1 MRKKRRIQMNKYC
14 KYSKASMS
22 IYLVLNVITAVLS
35 VSIALIIELT
45 IDIVG
50 TGQMDD
56 FRRVILGTLIFMFLY
71 LGFNYLRNFYMQK
84 MINHYIEQLRSLLFQ
99 KIMSYS
105 FVNFRK
111 SSTSDYLSLL
121 TNDIQ
126 MYQEGLVRSK
136 LCILQNA
143 ISASIVLLALL
154 NSNIYITFLIIICT
168 AIIYFLPR
176 LFNHS
181 ISLAQG
187 KVSRQHACITGTAS
201 DYLEGFYVIST
212 YNYQKKAREKFNFTN
227 RDYCEKK
234 NSLDK
239 KLSKSETLSSALS
252 VAAELLVLFVSAQ
265 FVFMNILNVGKM
277 VAVMQLT
284 GAFVQ
289 PLILIMANLPKLSS
303 GRAIEKRFLSI
314 LNAAEND
321 IENPKENSA
330 LLSFKKDIELHNISF
345 SYDEKKILHEVDLK
359 IQKGKK
365 YAIVGGSG
373 AGKTTLINIINGIY
387 RQDTGNILI
396 DGYPIENKNQSYIN
410 LFATVSQNTFLFNS
424 TVQENITLTE
434 KDDDKHLL
442 DACKISG
449 VSELIRD
456 QKCTLSQIVQENG
469 TNLSGGQKQKI
480 ALARA
485 IYHEK
490 PILILDEG
498 MSAIDKKNAYDIE
511 KRLLNRKNTTVLSIT
526 HDIHSP
532 LLKEYDEI
540 IFLVDGQIEMT
551 GSYTDI
557 FKHSEKFRNFLNKA
571 DHAS

>member
-1 MRKKRRIQMNKYC
+1 MNKYC
-14 KYSKASMS
+14 KYSKSS
-22 IYLVLNVITAVLS
+22 LFIYIVLNVITAILS

-45 IDIVG
+45 IDIVS

-56 FRRVILGTLIFMFLY
+56 FRRIVFGALIFMVLY
-71 LGFNYLRNFYMQK
+71 FGFNYLRNFYMQK
-84 MINHYIEQLRSLLFQ
+84 MINHYIEQLRSLLFR

-105 FVNFRK
+105 FVGFRK

-126 MYQEGLVRSK
+126 IYQEGIVRSK
-136 LCILQNA
+136 LCIVQNA
-143 ISASIVLLALL
+143 ISATIVLLALL
-154 NSNIYITFLIIICT
+154 NTNISITFLIITCT

-176 LFNHS
+176 LFNNR
-181 ISLAQG
+181 ISLAQE
-187 KVSRQHACITGTAS
+187 KVSKQLAHITGTAS

-212 YNYQKKAREKFNFTN
+212 YNYQKKAGEKFDFTN
-227 RDYCEKK
+227 KKYYEKK

-239 KLSKSETLSSALS
+239 NLSKSETLSSALS
-252 VAAELLVLFVSAQ
+252 VATELLVLFVSAQ

-289 PLILIMANLPKLSS
+289 PLILIMTNLPKISS
-303 GRAIEKRFLSI
+303 GRAIEERFLSI
-314 LNAAEND
+314 LNVDEND
-321 IENPKENSA
+321 MRTPKEGSA
-330 LLSFKKDIELHNISF
+330 LLPFEKDIELHNIGF
-345 SYDEKKILHEVDLK
+345 SYEEKKEILHGIDLK
-359 IQKGKK
+359 IRKGKK

-373 AGKTTLINIINGIY
+373 AGKTTLVNIINGIY
-387 RQDTGNILI
+387 RQNIGDILV
-396 DGYPIENKNQSYIN
+396 DGYPIENKYRQYIN
-410 LFATVSQNTFLFNS
+410 LFATVGQNTFLFNS

-434 KDDDKHLL
+434 KDSANHLV

-449 VSELIRD
+449 VSELIKD
-456 QKCTLSQIVQENG
+456 QKCKLEQIIQENG
-469 TNLSGGQKQKI
+469 ENLSGGQKQKI

-498 MSAIDKKNAYDIE
+498 MSAIDKKSAYDIE
-511 KRLLNRKNTTVLSIT
+511 KRLLDRKNVTLLSIT

-540 IFLVDGQIEMT
+540 IFLVDGRIEMA
-551 GSYTDI
+551 GSYTDV
-557 FKHSEKFRNFLNKA
+557 FEHSEKFRNFLNKA
-571 DHAS
+571 G

>member
-1 MRKKRRIQMNKYC
+1 MHKYC
-14 KYSKASMS
+14 KYSKSS
-22 IYLVLNVITAVLS
+22 LFIYIILNVITAVLS

-45 IDIVG
+45 IDIVS

-56 FRRVILGTLIFMFLY
+56 FRRIVFGTLIFMVLY
-71 LGFNYLRNFYMQK
+71 LGFNNLRNFYMQK
-84 MINHYIEQLRSLLFQ
+84 MINHYIGQLRSLLFR

-105 FVNFRK
+105 FAGFSK

-126 MYQEGLVRSK
+126 IYQEGIVRSK
-136 LCILQNA
+136 LCIVQNA
-143 ISASIVLLALL
+143 ISATIVLLALL
-154 NSNIYITFLIIICT
+154 NTNISITFLIITCT
-168 AIIYFLPR
+168 AIIYFFPR
-176 LFNHS
+176 LFNNK
-181 ISLAQG
+181 ISLAQE
-187 KVSRQHACITGTAS
+187 KVSEQLARITGTAS

-212 YNYQKKAREKFNFTN
+212 YNYQKKAGEKFDFTN
-227 RDYCEKK
+227 KKYYEKK

-239 KLSKSETLSSALS
+239 NLSKSETLSSALS
-252 VAAELLVLFVSAQ
+252 VATELLVLFVSAQ

-289 PLILIMANLPKLSS
+289 PLILIMTNLPKISG
-303 GRAIEKRFLSI
+303 GRAIEERFLNI
-314 LNAAEND
+314 LNIDGND
-321 IENPKENSA
+321 MVNPKEESA
-330 LLSFKKDIELHNISF
+330 LLTFEKNVELYNIGF
-345 SYDEKKILHEVDLK
+345 SYEGKKKILHEIDLK

-387 RQDTGNILI
+387 RQSTGNILV
-396 DGYPIENKNQSYIN
+396 DGYPIENKYQQYIN
-410 LFATVSQNTFLFNS
+410 LFATVGQNTFLFNS

-434 KDDDKHLL
+434 KDDANHLV

-449 VSELIRD
+449 VSELIKD
-456 QKCTLSQIVQENG
+456 QKCKLDQIIQENG
-469 TNLSGGQKQKI
+469 ANLSGGQKQKI

-490 PILILDEG
+490 PVLILDEG
-498 MSAIDKKNAYDIE
+498 MSAIDKKSAYDIE
-511 KRLLNRKNTTVLSIT
+511 KRLLDRKNVTLLSIT

-540 IFLVDGQIEMT
+540 IFLVDGRIET
-551 GSYTDI
+551 IGSYADV
-557 FKHSEKFRNFLNKA
+557 FEHNEKFRDFLNKA
-571 DHAS
+571 G

>member
-1 MRKKRRIQMNKYC
+1 MNKYC
-14 KYSKASMS
+14 KYSKSS
-22 IYLVLNVITAVLS
+22 LFIYIVLNVITAILS

-45 IDIVG
+45 IDTVS

-56 FRRVILGTLIFMFLY
+56 FRRIVFGALIFMVLY
-71 LGFNYLRNFYMQK
+71 FGFNYLRNFYMQK
-84 MINHYIEQLRSLLFQ
+84 MINHYIEQLRSLLFR

-105 FVNFRK
+105 FVGFRK
-111 SSTSDYLSLL
+111 FSTSDYLSLL

-126 MYQEGLVRSK
+126 IYQEGIVRSK
-136 LCILQNA
+136 LCVVQNA
-143 ISASIVLLALL
+143 ISATIVLLALL
-154 NSNIYITFLIIICT
+154 NTNINITFLIIICT

-176 LFNHS
+176 LFNNK
-181 ISLAQG
+181 ISLAQE
-187 KVSRQHACITGTAS
+187 KVSKRLAHTTGTAS

-212 YNYQKKAREKFNFTN
+212 YNYQKKAGEKFDSVNQK
-227 RDYCEKK
+227 YYEKK

-239 KLSKSETLSSALS
+239 NLSKSETLSSALS
-252 VAAELLVLFVSAQ
+252 VATELLVLFVLAQ

-289 PLILIMANLPKLSS
+289 PLIVIMTNLPKISS
-303 GRAIEKRFLSI
+303 GRAIEERFLSI
-314 LNAAEND
+314 LNIDEND
-321 IENPKENSA
+321 MGTPKEDSA
-330 LLSFKKDIELHNISF
+330 LLSFEKDVELHNIGF
-345 SYDEKKILHEVDLK
+345 SYEEKKEILHGIDLK
-359 IQKGKK
+359 IRKGKK

-387 RQDTGNILI
+387 RQNIGDILV
-396 DGYPIENKNQSYIN
+396 DGYPIENKYRQYIN
-410 LFATVSQNTFLFNS
+410 LFATVGQNTFLFNS
-424 TVQENITLTE
+424 TVQENITLAE
-434 KDDDKHLL
+434 EDSANHLV

-449 VSELIRD
+449 VSELIKD
-456 QKCTLSQIVQENG
+456 QKCKLEQMIQENG
-469 TNLSGGQKQKI
+469 ANLSGGQRQKI

-498 MSAIDKKNAYDIE
+498 MSAIDKKSAYDIE
-511 KRLLNRKNTTVLSIT
+511 KRLLDRKNVTLLSIT

-540 IFLVDGQIEMT
+540 IFLVDGRIEMV
-551 GSYTDI
+551 GSYIDV
-557 FKHSEKFRNFLNKA
+557 FEHSEKFRNFLNKA
-571 DHAS
+571 G

>member
-1 MRKKRRIQMNKYC
+1 MNKYC
-14 KYSKASMS
+14 KYSKSS
-22 IYLVLNVITAVLS
+22 LFIYIVLNVITAILS

-45 IDIVG
+45 IDTVS

-56 FRRVILGTLIFMFLY
+56 FRRIVFGALIFMVLY
-71 LGFNYLRNFYMQK
+71 FGFNYLRNFYMQK
-84 MINHYIEQLRSLLFQ
+84 MINHYIEQLRSLLFR

-105 FVNFRK
+105 FVGFRK

-126 MYQEGLVRSK
+126 IYQEGIVRSK
-136 LCILQNA
+136 LCIVQNA
-143 ISASIVLLALL
+143 ISATIVLLALL
-154 NSNIYITFLIIICT
+154 NTNISITFLIITCT

-176 LFNHS
+176 LFNNR
-181 ISLAQG
+181 ISLAQE
-187 KVSRQHACITGTAS
+187 KVSKQLAHITGTAS

-212 YNYQKKAREKFNFTN
+212 YNYQKKAGEKFDFTN
-227 RDYCEKK
+227 KKYYEKK

-239 KLSKSETLSSALS
+239 NLSKSETLSSALS
-252 VAAELLVLFVSAQ
+252 VATELLVLFVSAQ

-289 PLILIMANLPKLSS
+289 PLILIMTNLPKLSS
-303 GRAIEKRFLSI
+303 GRAIEERFLSI
-314 LNAAEND
+314 LNVAEND
-321 IENPKENSA
+321 MGTPKEDSA
-330 LLSFKKDIELHNISF
+330 LLPFEKDIELHNIGF
-345 SYDEKKILHEVDLK
+345 SYEEKKEILHGIDLK
-359 IQKGKK
+359 IRKGKK

-387 RQDTGNILI
+387 KQNIGDILV
-396 DGYPIENKNQSYIN
+396 DGYPIENKYRQYIN
-410 LFATVSQNTFLFNS
+410 LFATVGQNTFLFNS

-434 KDDDKHLL
+434 KDSANHLV

-449 VSELIRD
+449 VSELIKD
-456 QKCTLSQIVQENG
+456 QKCKLEQMIQENG
-469 TNLSGGQKQKI
+469 ANLSGGQRQKI

-498 MSAIDKKNAYDIE
+498 MSAIDKKSAYDIE
-511 KRLLNRKNTTVLSIT
+511 KRLLDRKNVTLLSIT

-540 IFLVDGQIEMT
+540 IFLVDGRIEMV
-551 GSYTDI
+551 GSYIDV
-557 FKHSEKFRNFLNKA
+557 FEHSEKFRDFLNKA
-571 DHAS
+571 G

>member
-1 MRKKRRIQMNKYC
+1 MNKYC
-14 KYSKASMS
+14 KYSKSS
-22 IYLVLNVITAVLS
+22 LFIYIVLNVITAILS

-45 IDIVG
+45 IDTVS

-56 FRRVILGTLIFMFLY
+56 FRRIVFGALIFMVLY
-71 LGFNYLRNFYMQK
+71 FGFNYLRNFYMQK
-84 MINHYIEQLRSLLFQ
+84 MINHYIEQLRSLLFR

-105 FVNFRK
+105 FVGFRK

-126 MYQEGLVRSK
+126 IYQEGIVRSK
-136 LCILQNA
+136 LCVVQNA
-143 ISASIVLLALL
+143 ISATIVLLALL
-154 NSNIYITFLIIICT
+154 NTNISITFLIIICT

-176 LFNHS
+176 LFNNR
-181 ISLAQG
+181 ISLAQE
-187 KVSRQHACITGTAS
+187 KVSKQLAHITGTAS

-212 YNYQKKAREKFNFTN
+212 YNYQKKAGEKFDFANQQ
-227 RDYCEKK
+227 YYEKK

-239 KLSKSETLSSALS
+239 NLSKSETLSSALS
-252 VAAELLVLFVSAQ
+252 VATELLVLFVLAQ

-289 PLILIMANLPKLSS
+289 PLIVIMTNLPKISS
-303 GRAIEKRFLSI
+303 GRAIEERFLSI
-314 LNAAEND
+314 LNIDEND
-321 IENPKENSA
+321 MGTPKEDSA
-330 LLSFKKDIELHNISF
+330 LLPFEKDVELHNIGF
-345 SYDEKKILHEVDLK
+345 SYEEKKEILHGIDLK
-359 IQKGKK
+359 IRKGKK

-387 RQDTGNILI
+387 RQNIGDILV
-396 DGYPIENKNQSYIN
+396 DGYPIENKYRQYIN
-410 LFATVSQNTFLFNS
+410 LFATVGQNTFLFNS
-424 TVQENITLTE
+424 TVQENITLAE
-434 KDDDKHLL
+434 EDSANHLV

-449 VSELIRD
+449 VSELIKD
-456 QKCTLSQIVQENG
+456 QKCKLEQMIQENG
-469 TNLSGGQKQKI
+469 ANLSGGQRQKI

-498 MSAIDKKNAYDIE
+498 MSAIDKKSAYDIE
-511 KRLLNRKNTTVLSIT
+511 KRLLDRKNVTLLSIT

-540 IFLVDGQIEMT
+540 IFLVDGRIEMV
-551 GSYTDI
+551 GSYIDV
-557 FKHSEKFRNFLNKA
+557 FEHSEKFRDFLNKA
-571 DHAS
+571 G

>member
-1 MRKKRRIQMNKYC
+1 MNKYC
-14 KYSKASMS
+14 KYSKSS
-22 IYLVLNVITAVLS
+22 LFIYIVLNVITAILS

-45 IDIVG
+45 IDTVS

-56 FRRVILGTLIFMFLY
+56 FRRIVFGALIFMVLY
-71 LGFNYLRNFYMQK
+71 FGFNYLRNFYMQK
-84 MINHYIEQLRSLLFQ
+84 MINHYIEQLRSLLFR

-105 FVNFRK
+105 FVGFRK

-126 MYQEGLVRSK
+126 IYQEGIVRSK
-136 LCILQNA
+136 LCVVQNA
-143 ISASIVLLALL
+143 ISATIVLLALL
-154 NSNIYITFLIIICT
+154 NTNISITFLIIICT

-176 LFNHS
+176 LFNNR
-181 ISLAQG
+181 ISLAQE
-187 KVSRQHACITGTAS
+187 KVSKQLAHITGTAS

-212 YNYQKKAREKFNFTN
+212 YNYQKKSGEKFDFANQQ
-227 RDYCEKK
+227 YYEKK

-239 KLSKSETLSSALS
+239 NLSKSETLSSALS
-252 VAAELLVLFVSAQ
+252 VATELLVLFVLAQ

-289 PLILIMANLPKLSS
+289 PLIVIMTNLPKISS
-303 GRAIEKRFLSI
+303 GRAIEERFLSI
-314 LNAAEND
+314 LNIDEND
-321 IENPKENSA
+321 MGTPKEDSA
-330 LLSFKKDIELHNISF
+330 LLPFEKDVELHNIGF
-345 SYDEKKILHEVDLK
+345 SYEEKKEILHGIDLK
-359 IQKGKK
+359 IRKGKK

-387 RQDTGNILI
+387 RQNIGDILV
-396 DGYPIENKNQSYIN
+396 DGYPIENKYRQYIN
-410 LFATVSQNTFLFNS
+410 LFATVGQNTFLFNS
-424 TVQENITLTE
+424 TVQENITLAE
-434 KDDDKHLL
+434 EDSANHLV

-449 VSELIRD
+449 VSELIKD
-456 QKCTLSQIVQENG
+456 QKCKLEQMIQENG
-469 TNLSGGQKQKI
+469 ANLSGGQRQKI

-498 MSAIDKKNAYDIE
+498 MSAIDKKSAYDIE
-511 KRLLNRKNTTVLSIT
+511 KRLLDRKNVTLLSIT

-540 IFLVDGQIEMT
+540 IFLVDGRIEMV
-551 GSYTDI
+551 GSYIDV
-557 FKHSEKFRNFLNKA
+557 FEHSEKFRDFLNKA
-571 DHAS
+571 G

>member
-1 MRKKRRIQMNKYC
+1 MNKYC
-14 KYSKASMS
+14 KYSKSS
-22 IYLVLNVITAVLS
+22 LFIYIVLNVITAILS

-45 IDIVG
+45 IDTVS

-56 FRRVILGTLIFMFLY
+56 FRRIVFGALIFMVLY
-71 LGFNYLRNFYMQK
+71 FGFNYLRNFYMQK
-84 MINHYIEQLRSLLFQ
+84 MINHYIEQLRSLLFR

-105 FVNFRK
+105 FVGFRK

-126 MYQEGLVRSK
+126 IYQEGIVRSK
-136 LCILQNA
+136 LCIVQNA
-143 ISASIVLLALL
+143 ISATIVLLALL
-154 NSNIYITFLIIICT
+154 NTNISITFLIITCT

-176 LFNHS
+176 LFNNR
-181 ISLAQG
+181 ISLAQE
-187 KVSRQHACITGTAS
+187 KVSKQLAHITGTAS

-212 YNYQKKAREKFNFTN
+212 YNYQKKAGEKFDFTN
-227 RDYCEKK
+227 KKYYEKK

-239 KLSKSETLSSALS
+239 NLSKSETLSSALS
-252 VAAELLVLFVSAQ
+252 VATELLVLFVSAQ

-289 PLILIMANLPKLSS
+289 PLILIMTNLPKISS
-303 GRAIEKRFLSI
+303 GRAIEERFLSI
-314 LNAAEND
+314 LNIDEND
-321 IENPKENSA
+321 MGTPKEDSA
-330 LLSFKKDIELHNISF
+330 LLPFEKDVELHNIGF
-345 SYDEKKILHEVDLK
+345 SYEEKKEILHGIDLK
-359 IQKGKK
+359 IRKGKK

-387 RQDTGNILI
+387 RQNIGDILV
-396 DGYPIENKNQSYIN
+396 DGYPIENKYRQYIN
-410 LFATVSQNTFLFNS
+410 LFATVGQNTFLFNS
-424 TVQENITLTE
+424 TVQENITLAE
-434 KDDDKHLL
+434 EDSANHLV

-449 VSELIRD
+449 VSELIKD
-456 QKCTLSQIVQENG
+456 QKCKLEQMIQENG
-469 TNLSGGQKQKI
+469 ANLSGGQRQKI

-498 MSAIDKKNAYDIE
+498 MSAIDKKSAYDIE
-511 KRLLNRKNTTVLSIT
+511 KRLLDRKNVTLLSIT

-540 IFLVDGQIEMT
+540 IFLVDGRIEMV
-551 GSYTDI
+551 GSYIDV
-557 FKHSEKFRNFLNKA
+557 FEHSEKFRNFLNKA
-571 DHAS
+571 G

>member
-1 MRKKRRIQMNKYC
+1 MHKYC
-14 KYSKASMS
+14 KYSKSS
-22 IYLVLNVITAVLS
+22 LFIYIILNVITAVLS

-45 IDIVG
+45 IDIVS

-56 FRRVILGTLIFMFLY
+56 FRRIVFGTLIFMVLY

-84 MINHYIEQLRSLLFQ
+84 MINHYIGQLRSLLFR

-105 FVNFRK
+105 FAGFSK

-126 MYQEGLVRSK
+126 IYQEGILRSK
-136 LCILQNA
+136 LCVLQNA
-143 ISASIVLLALL
+143 ISATIVLLALL
-154 NSNIYITFLIIICT
+154 NTNISITFLIIICT
-168 AIIYFLPR
+168 GIIYFLPR
-176 LFNHS
+176 LFNNR
-181 ISLAQG
+181 ISLAQE
-187 KVSRQHACITGTAS
+187 KVSKQLACITGAAS

-212 YNYQKKAREKFNFTN
+212 YNYQKKAGEKFDFTN
-227 RDYCEKK
+227 KKYYEKK

-239 KLSKSETLSSALS
+239 NLSKSETLSSALS
-252 VAAELLVLFVSAQ
+252 VATELLVLFVSAQ

-289 PLILIMANLPKLSS
+289 PLILIMTNLPKISG
-303 GRAIEKRFLSI
+303 GRAIEERFLNI
-314 LNAAEND
+314 LNIDGND
-321 IENPKENSA
+321 MVNPKEESA
-330 LLSFKKDIELHNISF
+330 LLTFEKNVELYNIGF
-345 SYDEKKILHEVDLK
+345 SYEGKKKILHEIDLK

-387 RQDTGNILI
+387 RQSTGNILV
-396 DGYPIENKNQSYIN
+396 DGYPIENKYQQYIN
-410 LFATVSQNTFLFNS
+410 LFATVGQNTFLFNS

-434 KDDDKHLL
+434 KDDANHLV

-449 VSELIRD
+449 VSELIKD
-456 QKCTLSQIVQENG
+456 QKCKLDQIIQENG
-469 TNLSGGQKQKI
+469 ANLSGGQKQKI

-490 PILILDEG
+490 PVLILDEG
-498 MSAIDKKNAYDIE
+498 MSAIDKKSAYDIE
-511 KRLLNRKNTTVLSIT
+511 KRLLDRKNVTLLSIT

-540 IFLVDGQIEMT
+540 IFLVDGRIET
-551 GSYTDI
+551 IGSYADV
-557 FKHSEKFRNFLNKA
+557 FEHNEKFRDFLNKA
-571 DHAS
+571 G

>member
-1 MRKKRRIQMNKYC
+1 MNRYC
-14 KYSKASMS
+14 KYSKSS
-22 IYLVLNVITAVLS
+22 LFIYIVLNVITAILS

-45 IDIVG
+45 IDTVS

-56 FRRVILGTLIFMFLY
+56 FRRIVFGALIFMVLY
-71 LGFNYLRNFYMQK
+71 FGFNYLRNFYMQK
-84 MINHYIEQLRSLLFQ
+84 MINHYIEQLRSLLFR

-105 FVNFRK
+105 FVGFRK

-126 MYQEGLVRSK
+126 IYQEGIVRSK
-136 LCILQNA
+136 LCVVQNA
-143 ISASIVLLALL
+143 ISATIVLLALL
-154 NSNIYITFLIIICT
+154 NTNISITFLIIICT

-176 LFNHS
+176 LFNNR
-181 ISLAQG
+181 ISLAQE
-187 KVSRQHACITGTAS
+187 KVSKQLAHITGTAS

-212 YNYQKKAREKFNFTN
+212 YNYQKKAGEKFDFANQQ
-227 RDYCEKK
+227 YYEKK

-239 KLSKSETLSSALS
+239 NLSKSETLSSALS
-252 VAAELLVLFVSAQ
+252 VATELLVLFVLAQ

-289 PLILIMANLPKLSS
+289 PLIVIMTNLPKISS
-303 GRAIEKRFLSI
+303 GRAIEERFLSI
-314 LNAAEND
+314 LNIDEND
-321 IENPKENSA
+321 MGTPKEDSA
-330 LLSFKKDIELHNISF
+330 LLPFEKDVELHNIGF
-345 SYDEKKILHEVDLK
+345 SYEEKKEILHGIDLK
-359 IQKGKK
+359 IRKGKK

-387 RQDTGNILI
+387 RQNIGDILV
-396 DGYPIENKNQSYIN
+396 DGYPIENKYRQYIN
-410 LFATVSQNTFLFNS
+410 LFATVGQNTFLFNS
-424 TVQENITLTE
+424 TVQENITLAE
-434 KDDDKHLL
+434 EDSANHLV

-449 VSELIRD
+449 VSELIKD
-456 QKCTLSQIVQENG
+456 QKCKLEQMIQENG
-469 TNLSGGQKQKI
+469 ANLSGGQRQKI

-498 MSAIDKKNAYDIE
+498 MSAIDKKSAYDIE
-511 KRLLNRKNTTVLSIT
+511 KRLLDRKNVTLLSIT

-540 IFLVDGQIEMT
+540 IFLVDGRIEMV
-551 GSYTDI
+551 GSYIDV
-557 FKHSEKFRNFLNKA
+557 FEHSEKFRDFLNKA
-571 DHAS
+571 G

>member
-1 MRKKRRIQMNKYC
+1 MNKYC
-14 KYSKASMS
+14 KYSKSS
-22 IYLVLNVITAVLS
+22 LFIYIVLNVITAILS

-45 IDIVG
+45 IDIVS

-56 FRRVILGTLIFMFLY
+56 FRRIVFGALIFMVLY
-71 LGFNYLRNFYMQK
+71 FGFNYLRNFYMQK
-84 MINHYIEQLRSLLFQ
+84 MINHYIEQLRSLLFR

-105 FVNFRK
+105 FVGFRK

-126 MYQEGLVRSK
+126 IYQEGIVRSK
-136 LCILQNA
+136 LCIVQNA
-143 ISASIVLLALL
+143 ISATIVLLALL
-154 NSNIYITFLIIICT
+154 NTNISITFLIITCT

-176 LFNHS
+176 LFNNR
-181 ISLAQG
+181 ISLAQE
-187 KVSRQHACITGTAS
+187 KVSKQLAHITGTAS

-212 YNYQKKAREKFNFTN
+212 YNYQKKAGEKFDFTN
-227 RDYCEKK
+227 KKYYEK

-239 KLSKSETLSSALS
+239 NLSKSETLSSALS
-252 VAAELLVLFVSAQ
+252 VATELLVLFVSAQ

-289 PLILIMANLPKLSS
+289 PLILIMTNLPKISS
-303 GRAIEKRFLSI
+303 GRAIEERFLSI
-314 LNAAEND
+314 LNVDEND
-321 IENPKENSA
+321 MGTPKEGSA
-330 LLSFKKDIELHNISF
+330 LLPFEKDIELHNIGF
-345 SYDEKKILHEVDLK
+345 SYEEKKEILHGIDLK
-359 IQKGKK
+359 IRKGKK

-373 AGKTTLINIINGIY
+373 AGKTTLVNIINGIY
-387 RQDTGNILI
+387 RQNIGDILV
-396 DGYPIENKNQSYIN
+396 DGYPIEDKYRQYIN
-410 LFATVSQNTFLFNS
+410 LFATVGQNTFLFNS

-434 KDDDKHLL
+434 KDSANHLV

-449 VSELIRD
+449 VSELIKD
-456 QKCTLSQIVQENG
+456 QKCKLEQIIQENG
-469 TNLSGGQKQKI
+469 ENLSGGQKQKI

-498 MSAIDKKNAYDIE
+498 MSAIDKKSAYDIE
-511 KRLLNRKNTTVLSIT
+511 KRLLDRKNVTLLSIT

-540 IFLVDGQIEMT
+540 IFLVDGRIEMA
-551 GSYTDI
+551 GSYTDV
-557 FKHSEKFRNFLNKA
+557 FEHSEKFRNFLNKA
-571 DHAS
+571 G

>member
-1 MRKKRRIQMNKYC
+1 MRKRRGIQMNKYC
-14 KYSKASMS
+14 KYSKSS
-22 IYLVLNVITAVLS
+22 LFIYIVLNVITAILS

-45 IDIVG
+45 IDIVS

-56 FRRVILGTLIFMFLY
+56 FRRIVFGALIFMVLY
-71 LGFNYLRNFYMQK
+71 FGFNYLRNFYMQK
-84 MINHYIEQLRSLLFQ
+84 MINHYIEQLRSLLFR

-105 FVNFRK
+105 FVGFRK

-126 MYQEGLVRSK
+126 IYQEGIVRSK
-136 LCILQNA
+136 LCIVQNA
-143 ISASIVLLALL
+143 ISATIVLLALL
-154 NSNIYITFLIIICT
+154 NTNISITFLIITCT

-176 LFNHS
+176 LFNNR
-181 ISLAQG
+181 ISLAQE
-187 KVSRQHACITGTAS
+187 KVSKQLAHITGTAS

-212 YNYQKKAREKFNFTN
+212 YNYQKKAGEKFDFTN
-227 RDYCEKK
+227 KKYYEK

-239 KLSKSETLSSALS
+239 NLSKSETLSSALS
-252 VAAELLVLFVSAQ
+252 VATELLVLFVSAQ

-289 PLILIMANLPKLSS
+289 PLILIMTNLPKISS
-303 GRAIEKRFLSI
+303 GRAIEERFLSI
-314 LNAAEND
+314 LNVDEND
-321 IENPKENSA
+321 MGTPKEGSA
-330 LLSFKKDIELHNISF
+330 LLPFEKDIELHNIGF
-345 SYDEKKILHEVDLK
+345 SYEEKKEILHGIDLK
-359 IQKGKK
+359 IRKGKK

-373 AGKTTLINIINGIY
+373 AGKTTLVNIINGIY
-387 RQDTGNILI
+387 RQNIGDILV
-396 DGYPIENKNQSYIN
+396 DGYPIEDKYRQYIN
-410 LFATVSQNTFLFNS
+410 LFATVGQNTFLFNS

-434 KDDDKHLL
+434 KDSANHLV

-449 VSELIRD
+449 VSELIKD
-456 QKCTLSQIVQENG
+456 QKCKLEQIIQENG
-469 TNLSGGQKQKI
+469 ENLSGGQKQKI

-498 MSAIDKKNAYDIE
+498 MSAIDKKSAYDIE
-511 KRLLNRKNTTVLSIT
+511 KRLLDRKNVTLLSIT

-540 IFLVDGQIEMT
+540 IFLVDGRIEMA
-551 GSYTDI
+551 GSYTDV
-557 FKHSEKFRNFLNKA
+557 FEHSEKFRNFLNKA
-571 DHAS
+571 G

>member
-1 MRKKRRIQMNKYC
+1 MRKRRGIQMNKYC
-14 KYSKASMS
+14 KYSKSS
-22 IYLVLNVITAVLS
+22 LFIYIVLNVITAILS

-45 IDIVG
+45 IDIVS

-56 FRRVILGTLIFMFLY
+56 FRRIVFGALIFMVLY
-71 LGFNYLRNFYMQK
+71 FGFNYLRNFYMQK
-84 MINHYIEQLRSLLFQ
+84 IINHYIEQLRSLLFR

-105 FVNFRK
+105 FVGFRK

-126 MYQEGLVRSK
+126 IYQEGIVRSK
-136 LCILQNA
+136 LCIVQNA
-143 ISASIVLLALL
+143 ISATIVLLALL
-154 NSNIYITFLIIICT
+154 NTNISITFLIITCT

-176 LFNHS
+176 LFNNR
-181 ISLAQG
+181 ISLAQE
-187 KVSRQHACITGTAS
+187 KVSKQLAHITGTAS

-212 YNYQKKAREKFNFTN
+212 YNYQKKAGEKFDFTN
-227 RDYCEKK
+227 KKYYEKK

-239 KLSKSETLSSALS
+239 NLSKSETLSSALS
-252 VAAELLVLFVSAQ
+252 VATELLVLFVSAQ

-289 PLILIMANLPKLSS
+289 PLILIMTNLPKISS
-303 GRAIEKRFLSI
+303 GRAIEERFLSI
-314 LNAAEND
+314 LNVDEND
-321 IENPKENSA
+321 MGTPKEGSA
-330 LLSFKKDIELHNISF
+330 LLPFEKDIELHNIGF
-345 SYDEKKILHEVDLK
+345 SYEEKKEILHGIDLK
-359 IQKGKK
+359 IRKGKK

-373 AGKTTLINIINGIY
+373 AGKTTLVNIINGIY
-387 RQDTGNILI
+387 RQNIGDILV
-396 DGYPIENKNQSYIN
+396 DGYPIENKYRQYIN
-410 LFATVSQNTFLFNS
+410 LFATVGQNTFLFNS

-434 KDDDKHLL
+434 KDSANHLV

-449 VSELIRD
+449 VSELIKD
-456 QKCTLSQIVQENG
+456 QKCKLEQIIQENG
-469 TNLSGGQKQKI
+469 ENLSGGQKQKI

-498 MSAIDKKNAYDIE
+498 MSAIDKKSAYDIE
-511 KRLLNRKNTTVLSIT
+511 KRLLDRKNVTLLSIT

-540 IFLVDGQIEMT
+540 IFLVDGRIEMA
-551 GSYTDI
+551 GSYTDV
-557 FKHSEKFRNFLNKA
+557 FEHSEKFRNFLNKA
-571 DHAS
+571 G

>member
-1 MRKKRRIQMNKYC
+1 MNKYC
-14 KYSKASMS
+14 KYSKSS
-22 IYLVLNVITAVLS
+22 LFIYIVLNVITAILS

-45 IDIVG
+45 IDTVS

-56 FRRVILGTLIFMFLY
+56 FRRIVFGALIFMVLY
-71 LGFNYLRNFYMQK
+71 FGFNYLRNFYMQK
-84 MINHYIEQLRSLLFQ
+84 MINHYIEQLRSLLFR

-105 FVNFRK
+105 FVGFRK

-126 MYQEGLVRSK
+126 IYQEGIVRSK
-136 LCILQNA
+136 LCVVQNA
-143 ISASIVLLALL
+143 ISATIVLLALL
-154 NSNIYITFLIIICT
+154 NTNISITFLIIICT

-176 LFNHS
+176 LFNNR
-181 ISLAQG
+181 ISLAQE
-187 KVSRQHACITGTAS
+187 KVSKQLAHITGTAS

-212 YNYQKKAREKFNFTN
+212 YNYQKKAGEKFDFANQQ
-227 RDYCEKK
+227 YYEKK

-239 KLSKSETLSSALS
+239 NLSKSETLSSALS
-252 VAAELLVLFVSAQ
+252 VATELLVLFVLAQ

-289 PLILIMANLPKLSS
+289 PLIVIMTNLPKISS
-303 GRAIEKRFLSI
+303 GRAIEERFLSI
-314 LNAAEND
+314 LNIDEND
-321 IENPKENSA
+321 MGTPKEDSA
-330 LLSFKKDIELHNISF
+330 LLPFEKDVELHNIGF
-345 SYDEKKILHEVDLK
+345 SYEEKKEILHGIDLK
-359 IQKGKK
+359 IRKGKK

-373 AGKTTLINIINGIY
+373 AGKTKLINIINGIY
-387 RQDTGNILI
+387 RQNIGDILV
-396 DGYPIENKNQSYIN
+396 DGYPIENKYRQYIN
-410 LFATVSQNTFLFNS
+410 LFATVGQNTFLFNS
-424 TVQENITLTE
+424 TVQENITLAE
-434 KDDDKHLL
+434 EDSANHLV

-449 VSELIRD
+449 VSELIKD
-456 QKCTLSQIVQENG
+456 QKCKLEQMIQENG
-469 TNLSGGQKQKI
+469 ANLSGGQRQKI

-498 MSAIDKKNAYDIE
+498 MSAIDKKSAYDIE
-511 KRLLNRKNTTVLSIT
+511 KRLLDRKNVTLLSIT

-540 IFLVDGQIEMT
+540 IFLVDGRIEMV
-551 GSYTDI
+551 GSYIDV
-557 FKHSEKFRNFLNKA
+557 FEHSEKFRDFLNKA
-571 DHAS
+571 G

>member
-1 MRKKRRIQMNKYC
+1 MNKYC
-14 KYSKASMS
+14 KYSKSS
-22 IYLVLNVITAVLS
+22 LFIYIVLNVITAILS

-45 IDIVG
+45 IDTVS

-56 FRRVILGTLIFMFLY
+56 FRRIVFGALIFMVLY
-71 LGFNYLRNFYMQK
+71 FGFNYLRNFYMQK
-84 MINHYIEQLRSLLFQ
+84 MINHYIEQLRSLLFR

-105 FVNFRK
+105 FVGFRK

-126 MYQEGLVRSK
+126 IYQEGIVRSK
-136 LCILQNA
+136 LCVVQNA
-143 ISASIVLLALL
+143 ISATIVLLALL
-154 NSNIYITFLIIICT
+154 NTNISITFLIIICT

-176 LFNHS
+176 LFNNR
-181 ISLAQG
+181 ISLAQE
-187 KVSRQHACITGTAS
+187 KVSKQLAHITGTAS

-212 YNYQKKAREKFNFTN
+212 YNYQKKAGEKFDFANQQ
-227 RDYCEKK
+227 YYEKK

-239 KLSKSETLSSALS
+239 NLSKSETLSSALS
-252 VAAELLVLFVSAQ
+252 VATELLVLFVLAQ

-289 PLILIMANLPKLSS
+289 PLIVIMTNLPKISS
-303 GRAIEKRFLSI
+303 GRAIEERFLSI
-314 LNAAEND
+314 LNIDEND
-321 IENPKENSA
+321 MGTPEEDSA
-330 LLSFKKDIELHNISF
+330 LLPFEKDVELHNIGF
-345 SYDEKKILHEVDLK
+345 SYEEKKEILHGIDLK
-359 IQKGKK
+359 IRKGKK

-387 RQDTGNILI
+387 RQNIGDILV
-396 DGYPIENKNQSYIN
+396 DGYPIENKYRQYIN
-410 LFATVSQNTFLFNS
+410 LFATVGQNTFLFNS
-424 TVQENITLTE
+424 TVQENITLAE
-434 KDDDKHLL
+434 EDSANHLV

-449 VSELIRD
+449 VSELIKD
-456 QKCTLSQIVQENG
+456 QKCKLEQMIQENG
-469 TNLSGGQKQKI
+469 ANLSGGQRQKI

-498 MSAIDKKNAYDIE
+498 MSAIDKKSAYDIE
-511 KRLLNRKNTTVLSIT
+511 KRLLDRKNVTLLSIT

-540 IFLVDGQIEMT
+540 IFLVDGRIEMV
-551 GSYTDI
+551 GSYIDV
-557 FKHSEKFRNFLNKA
+557 FEHSEKFRDFLNKA
-571 DHAS
+571 G

>member
-1 MRKKRRIQMNKYC
+1 MRKRRGIQMNKYC
-14 KYSKASMS
+14 KYSKSS
-22 IYLVLNVITAVLS
+22 LFIYIVLNVITAILS

-45 IDIVG
+45 IDIVS

-56 FRRVILGTLIFMFLY
+56 FRRIVFGALIFMVLY
-71 LGFNYLRNFYMQK
+71 FGFNYLRNFYMQK
-84 MINHYIEQLRSLLFQ
+84 MINHYIEQLRSLLFR

-105 FVNFRK
+105 FVGFRK

-126 MYQEGLVRSK
+126 IYQEGIVRSK
-136 LCILQNA
+136 LCIVQNA
-143 ISASIVLLALL
+143 ISATIVLLALL
-154 NSNIYITFLIIICT
+154 NTNISITFLIITCT

-176 LFNHS
+176 LFNNR
-181 ISLAQG
+181 ISLAQE
-187 KVSRQHACITGTAS
+187 KVSKQLAHITGTAS

-212 YNYQKKAREKFNFTN
+212 YNYQKKAGEKFDFTN
-227 RDYCEKK
+227 KKYYEKK

-239 KLSKSETLSSALS
+239 NLSKSETLSSALS
-252 VAAELLVLFVSAQ
+252 VATELLVLFVSAQ

-289 PLILIMANLPKLSS
+289 PLILIMTNLPKISS
-303 GRAIEKRFLSI
+303 GRAIEERFLSI
-314 LNAAEND
+314 LNVDEND
-321 IENPKENSA
+321 MRTPKEGSA
-330 LLSFKKDIELHNISF
+330 LLPFEKDIELHNIGF
-345 SYDEKKILHEVDLK
+345 SYEEKKEILHGIDLK
-359 IQKGKK
+359 IRKGKK

-373 AGKTTLINIINGIY
+373 AGKTTLVNIINGIY
-387 RQDTGNILI
+387 RQNIGDILV
-396 DGYPIENKNQSYIN
+396 DGYPIENKYRQYIN
-410 LFATVSQNTFLFNS
+410 LFATVGQNTFLFNS

-434 KDDDKHLL
+434 KDSANHLV

-449 VSELIRD
+449 VSELIKD
-456 QKCTLSQIVQENG
+456 QKCKLEQIIQENG
-469 TNLSGGQKQKI
+469 ENLSGGQKQKI

-498 MSAIDKKNAYDIE
+498 MSAIDKKSAYDIE
-511 KRLLNRKNTTVLSIT
+511 KRLLDRKNVTLLSIT

-532 LLKEYDEI
+532 LLEEYDEI
-540 IFLVDGQIEMT
+540 IFLVDGRIEMA
-551 GSYTDI
+551 GSYTDV
-557 FKHSEKFRNFLNKA
+557 FEHSEKFRNFLNKA
-571 DHAS
+571 G